1 MGYDG
6 KLLVP
11 PSLDQRA
18 ILERLD
24 TVLDPELDESVLKLG
39 FVEAIDAE
47 DGRLTIQLRLPTY
60 WCAANFSY
68 IMASDV
74 RRELLWVEG
83 VQEVTVRL
91 GDHFAAEA
99 IEASVN
105 SGKSFV
111 EAFPNEASDNLGSL
125 RDLFLRKGY
134 FKRQYDLL
142 RLLRNAGLSQEAIAD
157 LRIED
162 LRLDEETCRALRPG
176 IENIYVGPAAVAVKY
191 LKRRAD
197 LDLDCSPTAA
207 LITDLNGN
215 PVPAS
220 KLEEHLVHA
229 RTVRLALEANQSFC
243 TALLQM
249 RKVEDT
255 NVS

>member
-1 MGYDG
+1 MGDDG

-11 PSLDQRA
+11 LDLDQQE

-47 DGRLTIQLRLPTY
+47 DGRLTIKLRLPTY

-68 IMASDV
+68 LMASDV
-74 RRELLWVEG
+74 RRELLGVEG

-91 GDHFAAEA
+91 GDHFAAEV
-99 IEASVN
+99 IEAAVN

-111 EAFPNEASDNLGSL
+111 EAFPNEASDNLEQL

-134 FKRQYDLL
+134 FKRQYNLL
-142 RLLRNAGLSQEAIAD
+142 RSLRNAGLSLEAIAAV
-157 LRIED
+157 RIVD
-162 LRLDEETCRALRPG
+162 IRLDEETCRVQRPG
-176 IENIYVGPAAVAVKY
+176 SETTYVGPAAVAVKY
-191 LKRRAD
+191 LERRAE
-197 LDLDCSPTAA
+197 LDLDCTPTTA
-207 LITDLNGN
+207 LITDLSGN
-215 PVPAS
+215 PVPAN

-255 NVS
+255 KVP

>member
-1 MGYDG
+1 MRYDG
-6 KLLVP
+6 KLSLP
-11 PSLDQRA
+11 PNLEQQA

-60 WCAANFSY
+60 WCAPNFSY
-68 IMASDV
+68 LMASDV
-74 RRELLWVEG
+74 RRELLG
-83 VQEVTVRL
+83 VVGVREVTVRL
-91 GDHFAAEA
+91 GDHFAAEV

-111 EAFPNEASDNLGSL
+111 EAFPNEASDNLGQL

-134 FKRQYDLL
+134 FKRQYELL
-142 RLLRNAGLSQEAIAD
+142 RQLRNAGLSLEAIAA

-162 LRLDEETCRALRPG
+162 LRLDDETCWVQSPG
-176 IENIYVGPAAVAVKY
+176 VETTFVGPAEVAVKY
-191 LKRRAD
+191 LARRAD
-197 LDLDCSPTAA
+197 LDLNCSTKTA
-207 LITDLNGN
+207 LITDLSGN
-215 PVPAS
+215 PVLAN
-220 KLEEHLVHA
+220 KLEEHLIHA

-249 RKVEDT
+249 RKMENT
-255 NVS
+255 KVS

>member
-6 KLLVP
+6 KLSVP
-11 PSLDQRA
+11 PGLNQRA
-18 ILERLD
+18 ILERLN
-24 TVLDPELDESVLKLG
+24 TVLDPELDESVLELG

-68 IMASDV
+68 LMASDV
-74 RRELLWVEG
+74 RRELLSVEG

-91 GDHFAAEA
+91 RDHFAAEV

-111 EAFPNEASDNLGSL
+111 EAFPDEALDNLGPL

-142 RLLRNAGLSQEAIAD
+142 QHLRSAGLSLEAIAA
-157 LRIED
+157 LRCED
-162 LRLDEETCRALRPG
+162 LWSDQETCWVQRSG
-176 IENIYVGPAAVAVKY
+176 TETTNVGPAAVAVKY
-191 LKRRAD
+191 LERRAN
-197 LDLDCSPTAA
+197 LDLDCSPTTA
-207 LITDLNGN
+207 LITDLSGN
-215 PVPAS
+215 PVPAN

-243 TALLQM
+243 TAMLQM
-249 RKVEDT
+249 RKVNDT
-255 NVS
+255 KVS

>member
-1 MGYDG
+1 MEYDG
-6 KLLVP
+6 KLSVP

-24 TVLDPELDESVLKLG
+24 TVLDPELDESVLKVG

-47 DGRLTIQLRLPTY
+47 DGRLTIELRLPTY

-68 IMASDV
+68 LMASDV
-74 RRELLWVEG
+74 RRELLGVEG

-91 GDHFAAEA
+91 GDHFAAA
-99 IEASVN
+99 VIEDSVN

-111 EAFPNEASDNLGSL
+111 EAFPNEASDNLGPL

-142 RLLRNAGLSQEAIAD
+142 RHLRNAGLSLEAIAA

-162 LRLDEETCRALRPG
+162 LRLDEETCRVRRPG
-176 IENIYVGPAAVAVKY
+176 IETTYVGPAAVAVKY
-191 LKRRAD
+191 LERRAD
-197 LDLDCSPTAA
+197 LDLDCSPTTA
-207 LITDLNGN
+207 LITDLSGN
-215 PVPAS
+215 PVAAN
-220 KLEEHLVHA
+220 KMEEHLVHA

-255 NVS
+255 KVS